1 MFWEDLARSM
11 TVCLVSDAECVQQP
25 KKLGSLKGKIRMS
38 SSLSLCAQK
47 GNFILKFLC
56 LLFES
61 HRMYFMVCLLS
72 GTGKRCCE

>member
-38 SSLSLCAQK
+38 QLPQPLSTKGKLHIEISLSPL
-47 GNFILKFLC
+47 
-56 LLFES
+56 
-61 HRMYFMVCLLS
+61 
-72 GTGKRCCE
+72 